1 MGWLAGKL
9 STIFWALEEV
19 QIISLNAFI
28 PAPPNNTCACNDCP
42 HMKLNTLEKLY
53 LCLQYEL
60 PEIIMDEELRVA
72 AKKPIEKMLKISAQ
86 YGL

>member
-1 MGWLAGKL
+1 MQKL
-9 STIFWALEEV
+9 NPDKT
-19 QIISLNAFI
+19 FI
-28 PAPPNNTCACNDCP
+28 PAPPNNSCACNDCP

-53 LCLQYEL
+53 LCLKYEL
-60 PEIIMDEELRVA
+60 PEILMDEELRLA